1 MRKFLFKSVCLII
14 AALAILAVFRG
25 NAGLLG
31 GEAVMGLD
39 DGSGWLTSHSED
51 TRPFDILE
59 SLGSSMLRVEMPWN
73 EVELSPGAFT
83 WSYQSDTGYVNY
95 AQLFNRLEKRG
106 IHPVI
111 VLSGGPMYLSH
122 LYPQQPV
129 NRESMLENWNSFISE
144 VVQQFGGQVDH
155 WQIGSDLNSSAAWG
169 KVLFPSDPQSE
180 SMPDVQLYAE
190 MLKSAYSIIKSASA
204 GDIIILGD
212 LALGGDCAD
221 HPLFFLQN
229 LADLDAWYAF
239 DVISLSLPTLE
250 DAPESVQMDICG
262 FLPLQSSGY
271 ALPDAVKTIRD
282 FSEETGTKSVWVHHL
297 AFSEA
302 LLAEKAL
309 ERQTL
314 PQVVESDYL
323 VRASGLL
330 MAYGGVEKL
339 FWAYQP
345 QIEKPSDIALQSFA
359 NLAQSLNPQPESN
372 ATNGSPDFEI
382 LRFQRDGH
390 LNLLTWH
397 MQGGDEALPL
407 IVSQV
412 AGYQLHAF
420 SMDAESLKT
429 SNGIKL
435 KVDDGGASALLVSE
449 RPVLISG
456 RPSDLKRYFTIA
468 FQDQAAKTSRVLKA
482 SLTSWLQAQKLR
494 TVDKLGRWVDEQ
506 QTSLLDMLKTGFQQW
521 LRKSLGLARK

>member
-1 MRKFLFKSVCLII
+1 MRKFLFKAICLVI
-14 AALAILAVFRG
+14 AAFVLLSVLQG
-25 NAGLLG
+25 NAVLAG
-31 GEAVMGLD
+31 GEAVMNLD
-39 DGSGWLTSHSED
+39 DSSGWLTSHSED
-51 TRPFDILE
+51 TRSFDILE
-59 SLGSSMLRVEMPWN
+59 TLGSSMLRVEMPWN
-73 EVELSPGAFT
+73 EVEPSPGAFS
-83 WSYQSDTGYVNY
+83 WSYQNDAGYVDY

-106 IHPVI
+106 VHPVI
-111 VLSGGPMYLSH
+111 VLSGGPTYLSH

-129 NRESMLENWNSFISE
+129 NRESLLENWSSFVSA
-144 VVQQFGGQVDH
+144 VVEQFGGQVDH
-155 WQIGSDLNSSAAWG
+155 WQIGSDLNSTAAWG
-169 KVLFPSDPQSE
+169 KVLFPSDLQSE
-180 SMPDVQLYAE
+180 STPDVQLYVE

-204 GDIIILGD
+204 GDVIILGD

-239 DVISLSLPTLE
+239 DVINLSLPTLE
-250 DAPESVQMDICG
+250 DAPESVQMDTCG
-262 FLPLQSSGY
+262 FLPLKSSGY
-271 ALPDAVKTIRD
+271 ALTDALRTISD

-302 LLAEKAL
+302 LLSEKAL

-323 VRASGLL
+323 VRASGLF
-330 MAYGGVEKL
+330 MAYSGVEKL

-345 QIEKPSDIALQSFA
+345 QIEKPSAIAMQSFA
-359 NLAQSLNPQPESN
+359 NLAQSLNPQLESG
-372 ATNGSPDFEI
+372 ATIASPDFEI
-382 LRFQRDGH
+382 LRFQKNGH
-390 LNLLTWH
+390 LNLLAWR

-407 IVSQV
+407 FVSQV

-420 SMDAESLKT
+420 SMDAESLKS

-456 RPSDLKRYFTIA
+456 RPSDLKKFFIMA
-468 FQDQAAKTSRVLKA
+468 VQDQAAKTSRVLKN